1 MRMINKSEGRL
12 NIQLVRNFLISFV
25 RRNIWV
31 FIFSVSLFL
40 ISLFGTIIIQVLEEP
55 TVSNSPTLTSGEELE
70 INEVVW
76 FSIFKHNFFML
87 TPVLLGVFTLGFISI
102 IYLVLQGYLL
112 GVSIYSIAHDL
123 SFLTIIK
130 YTLIHGIFEVVAI
143 SLVASFSIK
152 PGYIVINSIFRSKNF
167 INKQDLLDMLCLLI
181 LYVVFLFSASI
192 VEGLVEVY
200 L

>member
-112 GVSIYSIAHDL
+112 GVSIYSIGDCQQFCVNHKCSCFAH
-123 SFLTIIK
+123 
-130 YTLIHGIFEVVAI
+130 
-143 SLVASFSIK
+143 
-152 PGYIVINSIFRSKNF
+152 
-167 INKQDLLDMLCLLI
+167 
-181 LYVVFLFSASI
+181 
-192 VEGLVEVY
+192 VY
-200 L
+200 MTK